1 MHTDET
7 ETNSQTLKDRWPKTD
22 SERISELVALVIGLT
37 DQIEALT
44 AEQTVIRALLAEYKD
59 AVIPAVEKL
68 QDSPVFK
75 MIAGK

>member
-1 MHTDET
+1 MHTDEVM
-7 ETNSQTLKDRWPKTD
+7 RVKTD
-22 SERISELVALVIGLT
+22 REMISELMSLIISLTWAVDTLVSE
-37 DQIEALT
+37 Q
-44 AEQTVIRALLAEYKD
+44 AEIRALLTEYKD

>member
-1 MHTDET
+1 MHTDEVMRV
-7 ETNSQTLKDRWPKTD
+7 ETDR
-22 SERISELVALVIGLT
+22 EMISELTLAVDTLVEMISELT
-37 DQIEALT
+37 SAVDTLVKEQAEIRTLLT
-44 AEQTVIRALLAEYKD
+44 EYKD

>member
-7 ETNSQTLKDRWPKTD
+7 ETNNQTLKDRWPKTD

-44 AEQTVIRALLAEYKD
+44 AEQTVIRTLLAEYKD

>member
-7 ETNSQTLKDRWPKTD
+7 ETNSQTLKDRRPKTD